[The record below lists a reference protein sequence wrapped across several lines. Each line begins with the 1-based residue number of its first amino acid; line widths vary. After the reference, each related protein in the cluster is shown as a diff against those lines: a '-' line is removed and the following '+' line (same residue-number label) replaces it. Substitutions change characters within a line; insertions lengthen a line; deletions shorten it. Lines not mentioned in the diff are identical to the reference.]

1 MAGFIK
7 IPRDIQDSWVW
18 DNPRRYWMWSKL
30 LFMAAYEDG
39 TTYVGNTKIHYRP
52 GQIVSTFTNLMNKLR
67 ISNRALHN
75 FLDILQE
82 NGTIAVRMTPKYTV
96 ITILDDIKIVNKDE
110 VKSQRKSKSPHQNS
124 NPIKELEEEKN
135 KDEINNSTLTARE
148 KLFIDEVKNSDSFFE
163 QTAESLSCNIDV
175 LKSYFNDFANE
186 MIITQKTHSD
196 SADFRRHFFN
206 WVKIILERNGRTRQ
220 KAGGVDKYEARRG
233 TGVSAKTADD
243 FQESF

>member
-52 GQIVSTFTNLMNKLR
+52 GQIVSTFSNLMNKLR

-110 VKSQRKSKSPHQNS
+110 VKSQRKSKSPH
-124 NPIKELEEEKN
+124 
-135 KDEINNSTLTARE
+135 
-148 KLFIDEVKNSDSFFE
+148 
-163 QTAESLSCNIDV
+163 
-175 LKSYFNDFANE
+175 
-186 MIITQKTHSD
+186 
-196 SADFRRHFFN
+196 
-206 WVKIILERNGRTRQ
+206 
-220 KAGGVDKYEARRG
+220 
-233 TGVSAKTADD
+233 
-243 FQESF
+243 

>member
-1 MAGFIK
+1 MLIAEWGGFEL
-7 IPRDIQDSWVW
+7 PNRFW
-18 DNPRRYWMWSKL
+18 RL
-30 LFMAAYEDG
+30 HAYEDG

-52 GQIVSTFTNLMNKLR
+52 GQIVSTFSNLMNKLR

-124 NPIKELEEEKN
+124 NPIKEVEEEKN

-148 KLFIDEVKNSDSFFE
+148 KLFIDEVKNSV
-163 QTAESLSCNIDV
+163 ESNSKCKV
-175 LKSYFNDFANE
+175 SKSDWRSNF
-186 MIITQKTHSD
+186 
-196 SADFRRHFFN
+196 
-206 WVKIILERNGRTRQ
+206 
-220 KAGGVDKYEARRG
+220 
-233 TGVSAKTADD
+233 
-243 FQESF
+243 